1 MKQMMSRQKLFE
13 LWYVLKNEYFDN
25 IKLDKR
31 FDYARSRNL
40 YNLNPEAEQIIKSRK
55 TEIKELETFENK
67 RKQILDT
74 YGCKDEKGEIILKN
88 NTCVFK
94 SKEDEKKVSELLK
107 NLSEE
112 YKDVLSERQK
122 EIDIYNELIQEEIE
136 VDIVKTSFKYFPE
149 QMNSEFTFV
158 LRPMMKETDEELE
171 NLLME

>member
-1 MKQMMSRQKLFE
+1 MKQMMSREKLFE
-13 LWYVLKNEYFDN
+13 IWYILKNEYFDN

-40 YNLNPEAEQIIKSRK
+40 YNFNPEAEQIVKARKS
-55 TEIKELETFENK
+55 EIKEFEVFETK
-67 RKQILDT
+67 RKSILDT
-74 YGCKDEKGEIILKN
+74 YSLKDENDKPVLNGDK
-88 NTCVFK
+88 CVFK
-94 SKEDEKKVSELLK
+94 SKEDEKKVTELLK
-107 NLSEE
+107 NLAEE